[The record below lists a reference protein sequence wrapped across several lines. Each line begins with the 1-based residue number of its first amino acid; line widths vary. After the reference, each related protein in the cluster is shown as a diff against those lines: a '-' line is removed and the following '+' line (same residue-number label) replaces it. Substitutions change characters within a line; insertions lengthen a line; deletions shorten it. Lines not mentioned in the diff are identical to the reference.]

1 MGFIK
6 NKNKNKDKIILFDDC
21 NDNKVED
28 DEEVYNND
36 KDKGRTDNLVEL
48 TEIVNGGKM
57 NSIDLLQNLHDA
69 IMSDKSGND
78 HINNTQRNFG
88 EVLHNFGADIESDS
102 DGLESGEGI
111 INKQISIIAQNI
123 PLQVISPQN
132 S

>member
-36 KDKGRTDNLVEL
+36 KDKGPTDNLVEL

-69 IMSDKSGND
+69 IISDKLGND

-88 EVLHNFGADIESDS
+88 EVLHHFGADMDDIESDS
-102 DGLESGEGI
+102 EGLESG
-111 INKQISIIAQNI
+111 
-123 PLQVISPQN
+123 
-132 S
+132 